1 MDYGRVQGRVERK
14 KDEKER
20 KRPGSEGARGG
31 QV

>member
-1 MDYGRVQGRVERK
+1 MDERRGRVERN

-31 QV
+31 KV